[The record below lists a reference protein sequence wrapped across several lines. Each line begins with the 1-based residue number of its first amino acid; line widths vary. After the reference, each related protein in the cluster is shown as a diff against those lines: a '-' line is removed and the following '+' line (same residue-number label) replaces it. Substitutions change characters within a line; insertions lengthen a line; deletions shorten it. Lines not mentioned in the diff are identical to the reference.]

1 MYFSNYLLYI
11 LSVEKWGQKD
21 LITEEDLSI
30 DELVRKMKKPEIGAI
45 VSYLGM
51 VRDEDSEIK
60 GMEIRISEGE
70 AGEELENLKRK
81 ALDKF
86 DIEAVE
92 IVHREGSLK
101 VGDNITLILVGA
113 KHRKEAFRA
122 CEYLIDALKMTKAIR
137 RRELRQK

>member
-1 MYFSNYLLYI
+1 MYFSNHLLYI

-21 LITEEDLSI
+21 LIAEEDFSI

-101 VGDNITLILVGA
+101 VGDNIALILVGA

-122 CEYLIDALKMTKAIR
+122 CEYLIDVLKMTKAIR

>member
-1 MYFSNYLLYI
+1 MYFSNHLLYI
-11 LSVEKWGQKD
+11 LSVEKRGQKD
-21 LITEEDLSI
+21 LIAEEDFSI

-101 VGDNITLILVGA
+101 VGDNIALILVGA

-122 CEYLIDALKMTKAIR
+122 CEYLIDVLKMTKAIR

>member
-1 MYFSNYLLYI
+1 MYFSNHLLYI

-30 DELVRKMKKPEIGAI
+30 DELVRKMKKPEIGVI

-122 CEYLIDALKMTKAIR
+122 CEYLIDVLKMTKAIR

>member
-1 MYFSNYLLYI
+1 MYFSNHLLYI

>member
-1 MYFSNYLLYI
+1 M
-11 LSVEKWGQKD
+11 SVEKWGEQKD
-21 LITEEDLSI
+21 LITEEDFSI

-60 GMEIRISEGE
+60 GMEIRVSEGE
-70 AGEELENLKRK
+70 AGEELENLKRN

-122 CEYLIDALKMTKAIR
+122 CEYLIDVLKMTKAIR

>member
-1 MYFSNYLLYI
+1 
-11 LSVEKWGQKD
+11 
-21 LITEEDLSI
+21 LITEEDFSI

-60 GMEIRISEGE
+60 GMEIRVSEGE
-70 AGEELENLKRK
+70 AGEELENLKRN

-122 CEYLIDALKMTKAIR
+122 CEYLIDVLKMTKAIR

>member
-1 MYFSNYLLYI
+1 MYFSNHLLYI
-11 LSVEKWGQKD
+11 LSVEKRGQKD
-21 LITEEDLSI
+21 LITEEDFSI

-122 CEYLIDALKMTKAIR
+122 CEYLIDVLKMTKAIR

>member
-1 MYFSNYLLYI
+1 M
-11 LSVEKWGQKD
+11 EEQKD
-21 LITEEDLSI
+21 LITEEDFSI

-60 GMEIRISEGE
+60 GMEIRVSEGE
-70 AGEELENLKRK
+70 AGEELENLKRN

-122 CEYLIDALKMTKAIR
+122 CEYLIDVLKMTKAIR
-137 RRELRQK
+137 RRELREK

>member
-1 MYFSNYLLYI
+1 MYFSNHLLYI

-21 LITEEDLSI
+21 LITEEDFSI
-30 DELVRKMKKPEIGAI
+30 DEFVRKMKKPEIGVI

-101 VGDNITLILVGA
+101 VGDNIALILVGA

-122 CEYLIDALKMTKAIR
+122 CEYLIDVLKMTKAIR

>member
-1 MYFSNYLLYI
+1 MYFSNHLLYI

-21 LITEEDLSI
+21 LITEEDFSI
-30 DELVRKMKKPEIGAI
+30 DEFVRKMKKPEIGAI

-101 VGDNITLILVGA
+101 VGDNIALILVGA

-122 CEYLIDALKMTKAIR
+122 CEYLIDVLKMTKAIR